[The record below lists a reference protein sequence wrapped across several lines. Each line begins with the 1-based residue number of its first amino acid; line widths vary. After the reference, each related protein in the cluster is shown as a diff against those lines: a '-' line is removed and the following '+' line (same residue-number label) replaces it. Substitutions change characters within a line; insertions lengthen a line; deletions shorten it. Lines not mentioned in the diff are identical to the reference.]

1 MNLLMARFD
10 LSYRQGKVL
19 EDRLEAIEDPDRLSD
34 LVILAAQVES
44 VEAFLDQLPPWD
56 KALS

>member
-10 LSYRQGKVL
+10 LSYRQGKAL
-19 EDRLEAIEDPDRLSD
+19 EDRLKAIEDPDRLSD

-44 VEAFLDQLPPWD
+44 VEAFLDQLPPLD
-56 KALS
+56 KTLS